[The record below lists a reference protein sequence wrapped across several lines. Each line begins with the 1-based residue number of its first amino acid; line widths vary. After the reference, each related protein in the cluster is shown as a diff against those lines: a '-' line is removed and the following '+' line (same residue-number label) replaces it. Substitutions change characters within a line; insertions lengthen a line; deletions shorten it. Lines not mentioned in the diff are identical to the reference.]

1 MNSMILMAFTIMV
14 GGVFL
19 LLDLSPF
26 DLIDDLSKLKP
37 KKKES
42 LKKRIEYLTKKRK
55 RKGIKSMIQEAKMVL
70 NATNKTDRF
79 TGLLIGS
86 LMMFVGGIYISIIM
100 NNLFMIPVLSIG
112 FALLPFWYV
121 RIIAIRWRKELNSE
135 LETALSII
143 TTSYLRS
150 DSIITAI
157 EENINYI
164 NPPVYDVFRIF
175 LTQSKLINSN
185 IKIALENLKSGIDSA
200 VFHEWV
206 DALIDCREDKNIKH
220 TLVPIVSKLSDMRIV
235 SGELDYLMYEPVK
248 EFVSMAVL
256 LVGNIPLM
264 YMLNRDW
271 YNTLMYTTVGKGV
284 LAMSASAL
292 FISLGAIIRLTKPV
306 EYRR

>member
-1 MNSMILMAFTIMV
+1 
-14 GGVFL
+14 
-19 LLDLSPF
+19 
-26 DLIDDLSKLKP
+26 
-37 KKKES
+37 
-42 LKKRIEYLTKKRK
+42 
-55 RKGIKSMIQEAKMVL
+55 
-70 NATNKTDRF
+70 
-79 TGLLIGS
+79 
-86 LMMFVGGIYISIIM
+86 
-100 NNLFMIPVLSIG
+100 MIPVLSVG

-284 LAMSASAL
+284 LAISASAL

>member
-14 GGVFL
+14 VGAFL

-37 KKKES
+37 KRKES
-42 LKKRIEYLTKKRK
+42 LKTRVEYLTKKRK
-55 RKGIKSMIQEAKMVL
+55 KKGIKSMIQETKMVL
-70 NATNKTDRF
+70 NTTNKSDRF

-100 NNLFMIPVLSIG
+100 NNFFMIPVLSVG

-135 LETALSII
+135 LETVLSII

-284 LAMSASAL
+284 LAISASAL

>member
-1 MNSMILMAFTIMV
+1 MDSMISMAFTIMV
-14 GGVFL
+14 VGAFL

-26 DLIDDLSKLKP
+26 DLLDDLLKLKP
-37 KKKES
+37 RKKES
-42 LKKRIEYLTKKRK
+42 LKTRVEYLTKKRK
-55 RKGIKSMIQEAKMVL
+55 RKGIKSMIEETKMVL
-70 NATNKTDRF
+70 NATNRTDRF
-79 TGLLIGS
+79 TGLIIGALI
-86 LMMFVGGIYISIIM
+86 MFVGGIYISIIM
-100 NNLFMIPVLSIG
+100 NNLFMIPVLSVG

-206 DALIDCREDKNIKH
+206 DALVDCREDKNIKH